1 MTVIN
6 LTELEKEIAGLEVQ
20 IEKAS
25 DSVENAL
32 IALDRVKSL
41 LKLLL
46 KQQELIERREGE
58 VYE

>member
-20 IEKAS
+20 VEKAS

-32 IALDRVKSL
+32 IALDRAKSL

-46 KQQELIERREGE
+46 KQQEIIERREGE
-58 VYE
+58 IYE